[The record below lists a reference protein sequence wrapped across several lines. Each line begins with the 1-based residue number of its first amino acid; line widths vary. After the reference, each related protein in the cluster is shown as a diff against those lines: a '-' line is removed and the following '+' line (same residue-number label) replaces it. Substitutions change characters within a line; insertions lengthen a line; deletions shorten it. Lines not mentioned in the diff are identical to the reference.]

1 MQNDDQGIRPND
13 SALEQDTQTLDAIS
27 KEKQDRRFQR
37 GLLWMAAGAITL
49 VLSFVINFLC
59 FQCEVDFHT
68 PMYVLTSL
76 GALGILKGMG
86 NIFGL

>member
-1 MQNDDQGIRPND
+1 MQNDNQGFRPTE
-13 SALEQDTQTLDAIS
+13 SALEQDAQALDAIS
-27 KEKQDRRFQR
+27 KEKHERRFQR
-37 GLLWMAAGAITL
+37 GLKWMAAGAITL
-49 VLSFVINFLC
+49 VLSFGINFLC

-86 NIFGL
+86 DVFGF

>member
-1 MQNDDQGIRPND
+1 MQNDNQGFRPTEP
-13 SALEQDTQTLDAIS
+13 ALEQDAQTLDAIS
-27 KEKQDRRFQR
+27 KEKHERRFQR

-49 VLSFVINFLC
+49 VLSFAINFLC

-86 NIFGL
+86 NVFGL

>member
-1 MQNDDQGIRPND
+1 MQNDNQGFPPTEPI
-13 SALEQDTQTLDAIS
+13 LEQDVQTLEAIS
-27 KEKQDRRFQR
+27 KEKQERRFQR

-49 VLSFVINFLC
+49 VLSFAINFLC

-86 NIFGL
+86 NVFGL